1 MATATGT
8 PAQTVIPGVWLLR
21 GEALTQLDRLDEAE
35 AALRVVLQIAEADGV
50 RLLLA
55 RTQAALSNVLR
66 RQRRFVEA
74 DELIAAAQAIFE
86 ELAAQAPD
94 SPEPELGGAS
104 LRTNFRQAMIAL
116 LPRARLPT
124 ALRAAKQRYVG
135 LTARERQVAILVAQ
149 GKSNPEI
156 ASALVVGHRTAQAH
170 VANILRKL
178 GCTSRAQVAAWV
190 ARRGLLDT
198 AG

>member
-1 MATATGT
+1 
-8 PAQTVIPGVWLLR
+8 LR
-21 GEALTQLDRLDEAE
+21 TR
-35 AALRVVLQIAEADGV
+35 
-50 RLLLA
+50 
-55 RTQAALSNVLR
+55 AALSSVLR
-66 RQRRFVEA
+66 KQRRFGEA
-74 DELIAAAQAIFE
+74 DELVAATHALAD
-86 ELAAQAPD
+86 ELAVEAPD
-94 SPEPELGGAS
+94 TPEPELAGAS
-104 LRTNFRQAMIAL
+104 FRTNFLQAVTAL
-116 LPRARLPT
+116 LPRSRPPT
-124 ALRAAKQRYVG
+124 ALRAAKQRHVG

-156 ASALVVGHRTAQAH
+156 AAALVVGHRTAQTH